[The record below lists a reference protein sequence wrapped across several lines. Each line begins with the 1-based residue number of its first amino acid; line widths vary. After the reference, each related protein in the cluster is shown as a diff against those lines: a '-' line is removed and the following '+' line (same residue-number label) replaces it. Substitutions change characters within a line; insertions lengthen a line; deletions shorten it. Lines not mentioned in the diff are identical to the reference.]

1 MFSMRDVESCEDL
14 EPRAI
19 AFERHE
25 SGILRDK
32 SFDSIGEKMDIQ
44 TIGKTFVSASVNGMF
59 GPYKLV
65 GPEQNAHG
73 LILRTLSLSGGT
85 VVLSAT
91 PPVDNYDTSK
101 VIAFSTTGRTEPFL
115 VPAGLGVYIKLA
127 NTYNQ
132 VINVTFDYL
141 NADGTVA

>member
-1 MFSMRDVESCEDL
+1 MFPMRDVESCEGH

-32 SFDSIGEKMDIQ
+32 SFDSIGEKMTMH
-44 TIGKTFVSASVNGMF
+44 TIGKNSALTKVNGSF

-65 GPEQNAHG
+65 GPEQNLHG
-73 LILRTLSLSGGT
+73 VILRTTNGAAVS
-85 VVLSAT
+85 VALSAT
-91 PPVDNYDTSK
+91 PPNDSSVE
-101 VIAFSTTGRTEPFL
+101 VIAFSATSRTEPFL
-115 VPAGLGVYIKLA
+115 VPAGLGIYFYVSRD
-127 NTYNQ
+127 YNQ
-132 VINVTFDYL
+132 SINATWDYL